1 MFAGCLAGVQLT
13 ELVQTA
19 QATAL
24 PAIRMRELI
33 RRVVGAT
40 ALYGL
45 ANFGTRALNFLLLPL
60 YTRYLAPSDYGLITL
75 SEAVAAFLALVI
87 GLGFDG
93 AIERLYFQHV
103 DLPAVLAS
111 YLGSAL
117 KFSLVAAA
125 LAVLLT
131 LTLGAP
137 MLHAF
142 APAFEVPYRF
152 LAWAIL
158 TAASG
163 LFLQDLLVVF
173 QCQGRPRSYVLLSTA
188 SFLLT
193 AGFSVALVVFAHGG
207 ASGMLRGKLVAALIL
222 LVITLFLFAGVLRSR
237 FRWRYVRE
245 TLAIGT
251 PLVPHQLMA
260 GGLIAADRFIL
271 GHYRDLREVGLYS
284 IAYTFGG
291 VMALAT
297 MSLTQAWAP
306 VYYQLAGKREE
317 GRRAMGRICS
327 ELAILLSAIAC
338 FGALIAQDFIAHF
351 LDHRYLAAGKV
362 IPWIIGAYLA
372 HSMFTMFTLA
382 AMQAKQ
388 TRWLMLA
395 SFLALVA
402 NTVLNFAL
410 IPHWGMYGAAYATV
424 AAYVIEAFSM
434 YYIAQ
439 HLYPLRYDLP
449 RILAASAAFLIVLAG
464 TQASWTEKHRMLA
477 MSLAAVFSFGL
488 LAGLGLKHASSL
500 LSARRDVT

>member
-1 MFAGCLAGVQLT
+1 VFGGNQLI

-19 QATAL
+19 QATVAFS
-24 PAIRMRELI
+24 AIRMRELM
-33 RRVVGAT
+33 RRVVRAS

-75 SEAVAAFLALVI
+75 AEVLAAFLALVF

-93 AIERLYFQHV
+93 AMQRLYFQHV
-103 DLPAVLAS
+103 DVPAVLAS

-117 KFSLVAAA
+117 KFAFAAA
-125 LAVLLT
+125 TLAVLLT
-131 LTLGAP
+131 LTLGPAI
-137 MLHAF
+137 LHAF
-142 APAFEVPYRF
+142 APAFDIPYRF
-152 LAWAIL
+152 LAWAII

-163 LFLQDLLVVF
+163 LFLQYQLVIF
-173 QCQGRPRSYVLLSTA
+173 ECQGRPRSYVLLSTA
-188 SFLLT
+188 ACLLT
-193 AGFSVALVVFAHGG
+193 AGFVVALVVFAHGG
-207 ASGMLRGKLVAALIL
+207 ASGMLQGKLVAALIV
-222 LVITLFLFAGVLRSR
+222 LVITWFLFSGALRSP

-297 MSLTQAWAP
+297 MSLSQAWAP
-306 VYYQLAGKREE
+306 VYYALAGKKEE

-327 ELAILLSAIAC
+327 ELAIILSAIAC
-338 FGALIAQDFIAHF
+338 FGALIARDFIAHF

-362 IPWIIGAYLA
+362 VPWIIGAYLA
-372 HSMFTMFTLA
+372 HSMFAMFTLA

-395 SFLALVA
+395 SFVALVA

-410 IPHWGMYGAAYATV
+410 IPRWGMYGAAYATV
-424 AAYVIEAFSM
+424 AAYVVEALVM
-434 YYIAQ
+434 YFIAQ

-449 RILAASAAFLIVLAG
+449 RILAACGAFLIVLAA
-464 TQASWTEKHRMLA
+464 TQLSWSENHRMLA
-477 MSLAAVFSFGL
+477 MSLAAVLCFGL

-500 LSARRDVT
+500 VRLPREVT